1 MTAVGSFHDAV
12 LGVGEYA
19 KKPTLYERIGGEA
32 AVDAAVKIFYKKVL
46 ADTSINHYFSAMDM
60 VAQHKKQKT
69 FLSMVMGG
77 PNEYS
82 GQDMYAAH
90 AGLGLT
96 ESDFGAVAGHLQS
109 TLQELNV
116 PSQELGE
123 IMTAVGSFH
132 DAVLGVGKYANGGA
146 GAGAG
151 AGSSG
156 AGVCPFMAPGLHK
169 FRYTKLKLVSRE
181 VIPSTTLPVRRLRF
195 EIPNNKCS
203 GVHTG
208 EQVMLAATIDND
220 FITRRYTPISAM
232 TDTGFLELAT
242 KVYPRGRMSQYLN
255 SLRIGAT
262 VDVKGPTGHFQYTR
276 GGIAGVSHIGA
287 VCGGIAITSILEVMR
302 VLANNPKDTT
312 KITLLYVN
320 KTAGD
325 ILFKDE
331 IDAMA
336 ARDDRITVVHC
347 LTKPS
352 ASWTGMRGRP
362 TQETMAELL
371 PPPAES
377 TLCIVCGSDAMKAG
391 LKQYALALGH
401 DEMNIR
407 LL

>member
-1 MTAVGSFHDAV
+1 
-12 LGVGEYA
+12 
-19 KKPTLYERIGGEA
+19 
-32 AVDAAVKIFYKKVL
+32 
-46 ADTSINHYFSAMDM
+46 
-60 VAQHKKQKT
+60 
-69 FLSMVMGG
+69 
-77 PNEYS
+77 
-82 GQDMYAAH
+82 
-90 AGLGLT
+90 
-96 ESDFGAVAGHLQS
+96 
-109 TLQELNV
+109 
-116 PSQELGE
+116 
-123 IMTAVGSFH
+123 
-132 DAVLGVGKYANGGA
+132 
-146 GAGAG
+146 
-151 AGSSG
+151 
-156 AGVCPFMAPGLHK
+156 MAPGLHK
-169 FRYTKLKLVSRE
+169 FRYTKLKLVSLKM
-181 VIPSTTLPVRRLRF
+181 IPSTTLPVRRLRF

-242 KVYPRGRMSQYLN
+242 KVYPRGRMSQYLD

-352 ASWTGMRGRP
+352 ASWTGLRGRP